1 MFLEKILLTK
11 REEVKKIKKI
21 IEDIKELNIE
31 KRSLI
36 NSLSKK
42 NGIHIIAEIK
52 RSSPSL
58 GIIKQNLDIAKMAIS
73 YQEAGSSAISIV
85 TDETYFSA
93 SWKDIRKIKSITNL
107 PILAK
112 DFIIHPI
119 QLELLKKAGADSVL
133 FIMRILDEDTY
144 FNLFEKAKELNLDVL
159 VEVHNLEDIKFA
171 TKLPI
176 TMIGVNRRDL
186 KNLTINKDLAKQLF
200 DYLPKQAIKIA
211 ESGIENPAEIEH
223 LRNIGYN
230 ACLIGTALL
239 KSYKSRKLIFNQLKL
254 NYSRQL
260 YQ

>member
-1 MFLEKILLTK
+1 MFLEKILLIK
-11 REEVKKIKKI
+11 REEAKKIKKI

-93 SWKDIRKIKSITNL
+93 SWKDIKKIKSITNL

-119 QLELLKKAGADSVL
+119 QLELLKKAGADAVL

-159 VEVHNLEDIKFA
+159 VEVHNLEDIKLA

-176 TMIGVNRRDL
+176 NLIGVNRRDL
-186 KNLTINKDLAKQLF
+186 NTLTIKRELTAKLF
-200 DYLPKQAIKIA
+200 KYLPKQVIKIA
-211 ESGIENPAEIEH
+211 ESGIENVSEIKY
-223 LRNIGYN
+223 LKNMGYA

-239 KSYKSRKLIFNQLKL
+239 RSYKSRKLIFNQLKL
-254 NYSRQL
+254 NYTRQL
-260 YQ
+260 